1 MYVDYQVFAKN
12 RMSGKPLQIKDKDI
26 FPEQIERFT
35 LSKRDSDKVLY
46 HTGEKNRR
54 NQKKKKK

>member
-1 MYVDYQVFAKN
+1 
-12 RMSGKPLQIKDKDI
+12 MSGKPLQIKDKDV
-26 FPEQIERFT
+26 FPEQIERFP